1 MWVCKNLMKF
11 PISGLKKNGAH
22 VTLRQHQSVD
32 IDTLDNEC
40 MEYAFNLLN
49 EKKWLRT
56 IRRDSNRQAPKAP
69 LIASQETSQTVV
81 HQYDQES
88 SDDIKEILKRVNE
101 IDASNTTV
109 YNIGESGDN
118 RSIEPLDETEL
129 LAREKYLDS
138 AQEEAS
144 SNISNFQVIETD
156 DGAASK
162 ADDLGDMNFKE

>member
-1 MWVCKNLMKF
+1 MKF
-11 PISGLKKNGAH
+11 PVSGLKKNGAH
-22 VTLRQHQSVD
+22 ITLRQHQSVD
-32 IDTLDNEC
+32 IDTLDKDC
-40 MEYAFNLLN
+40 MEHVFNLLN

-56 IRRDSNRQAPKAP
+56 IRKDSTRQAPKVPVTVTPEVTQA
-69 LIASQETSQTVV
+69 VV

-88 SDDIKEILKRVNE
+88 SDAIKAILKRVNE
-101 IDASNTTV
+101 MDNSKTTV
-109 YNIGESGDN
+109 YNMTESGDN
-118 RSIEPLDETEL
+118 RSREPLDETEL

-156 DGAASK
+156 DDATSK